1 MVKREHRVKVI
12 FIITIGIV
20 LLALPIAMQVK
31 GEVFNKVLDKYVAI
45 GDNISM
51 EENNDYDVSYI
62 SLIKDFLYAVN
73 DNLNYSNLS
82 MEGITSSE
90 LLNIIDKNKEKIKD
104 ADLITVSI
112 GGNNILN
119 AILRNLNIDESILRN
134 CDEEKFDS
142 IISEYLNSDE
152 IKNEILNE
160 VNKFSKDFPNI
171 IKKIKKLAPEA
182 ELYVN
187 TLYNPI
193 NKKCNIYDFFNEQ
206 INSINDLI
214 VKNNS
219 NYDYKIIDCYHI
231 LNSKE
236 VLNFKVEDGLARIYP
251 NKVGHAMMATQ
262 VVSNYEQY
270 VNLEVDKITSSSE
283 NIKGKTVPNSNI
295 IVVSENGTL
304 GTTQAKANGEFEIEI
319 SPMVSG
325 TNIEVLVYDK
335 KIFSILYKFEK
346 LVVKKDLFTS

>member
-1 MVKREHRVKVI
+1 MVKREHRVKAI

-31 GEVFNKVLDKYVAI
+31 GEVSNKELDKYVAI

-82 MEGITSSE
+82 KEGITSSE

-134 CDEEKFDS
+134 CDEKKFDS

-231 LNSKE
+231 LNSEE

-270 VNLEVDKITSSSE
+270 VNLEIDKITSSSE

>member
-1 MVKREHRVKVI
+1 MVKREHRVKAI

-31 GEVFNKVLDKYVAI
+31 GEVSNKELDKYVAI

-82 MEGITSSE
+82 KEGITSSE

-231 LNSKE
+231 LNSEE

>member
-1 MVKREHRVKVI
+1 MVKREHRVKAI

-31 GEVFNKVLDKYVAI
+31 GEVSNKELDKYVAI

-73 DNLNYSNLS
+73 DSLNYSNLS
-82 MEGITSSE
+82 KEGITSSE

-231 LNSKE
+231 LNSEE

>member
-1 MVKREHRVKVI
+1 MKRKNRVKVI
-12 FIITIGIV
+12 FIIIIGII
-20 LLALPIAMQVK
+20 LLALPVAMQVK
-31 GEVFNKVLDKYVAI
+31 GEVSNKVLDKYVAI
-45 GDNISM
+45 GDEISI
-51 EENNDYDVSYI
+51 EANNDYDISYI

-73 DNLNYSNLS
+73 DNLDFSNLS
-82 MEGITSSE
+82 EEGITSSE
-90 LLNIIDKNKEKIKD
+90 LLNIIDENNEKIKD
-104 ADLITVSI
+104 SDLITVSI

-119 AILRNLNIDESILRN
+119 AILRNLNIDESILQG

-142 IISEYLNSDE
+142 IISEHLNSDE

-160 VNKFSKDFPNI
+160 VNKFSRDFPSI

-182 ELYVN
+182 DIYVN
-187 TLYNPI
+187 TVYNPI
-193 NKKCNIYDFFNEQ
+193 NKKCNIYDFFDEQ

-219 NYDYKIIDCYHI
+219 NNDYKIIDCYHI
-231 LNSKE
+231 LDSEE
-236 VLNFKVEDGLARIYP
+236 VLNFKIENGVARIYP

-262 VVSNYEQY
+262 VVSDYEEY

-283 NIKGKTVPNSNI
+283 KIKGKTVPNTNI
-295 IVVSENGTL
+295 IVVSENGTV
-304 GTTQAKANGEFEIEI
+304 GTTQAKDNGEFQIEI

>member
-187 TLYNPI
+187 ILYNPI

-231 LNSKE
+231 LNSEE

-270 VNLEVDKITSSSE
+270 VNLEVDKITYSSE

-304 GTTQAKANGEFEIEI
+304 GTTQSKANGEFEIEI

>member
-73 DNLNYSNLS
+73 DSLNYSNLS
-82 MEGITSSE
+82 KEGITSSE

-231 LNSKE
+231 LNSEE

>member
-31 GEVFNKVLDKYVAI
+31 GEVSNKALDKYVAI

-82 MEGITSSE
+82 KEGITSSE

>member
-1 MVKREHRVKVI
+1 
-12 FIITIGIV
+12 
-20 LLALPIAMQVK
+20 MQAK
-31 GEVFNKVLDKYVAI
+31 GEVSNNVLDKYVAL
-45 GDNISM
+45 GDEISI
-51 EENNDYDVSYI
+51 ESDDDYDVEYV
-62 SLIKDFLYAVN
+62 SLIKDFLYALN
-73 DNLNYSNLS
+73 DNLDYSNLS
-82 MEGITSSE
+82 KEGITSSE
-90 LLNIIDKNKEKIKD
+90 LLSIIDDNKDKIRD
-104 ADLITVSI
+104 SDLITISI

-119 AILRNLNIDESILRN
+119 AILGNLNIDETILQN

-142 IISEYLNSDE
+142 IISEYLNSEE
-152 IKNEILNE
+152 IKTEILNE

-182 ELYVN
+182 EIYVN
-187 TLYNPI
+187 TVYNPI
-193 NKKCNIYDFFNEQ
+193 NKKCNIYDFFDEQ
-206 INSINDLI
+206 INLINDLI

-219 NYDYKIIDCYHI
+219 NYDYKILDCYHI
-231 LNSKE
+231 LNNDE
-236 VLNFKVEDGLARIYP
+236 VLNFKIENGVARISP

-262 VVSNYEQY
+262 VISDYEEY
-270 VNLEVDKITSSSE
+270 VNLEVDKVTSTSD

-295 IVVSENGTL
+295 IIVSENGTI
-304 GTTQAKANGEFEIEI
+304 GTTQAKANGEFQVEI

>member
-1 MVKREHRVKVI
+1 MKRESRFKVV
-12 FIITIGIV
+12 FIITIGII
-20 LLALPIAMQVK
+20 LLALPITMQAK
-31 GEVFNKVLDKYVAI
+31 GEVSNNVLDKYVAL
-45 GDNISM
+45 GDEISI
-51 EENNDYDVSYI
+51 ESDDDYDVEYV
-62 SLIKDFLYAVN
+62 SLIKDFLYALN
-73 DNLNYSNLS
+73 DNLDYSNLS
-82 MEGITSSE
+82 KEGITSSE
-90 LLNIIDKNKEKIKD
+90 LLSIIDDNKDKIRD
-104 ADLITVSI
+104 SDLITISI

-119 AILRNLNIDESILRN
+119 AILGNLNIDETILQN

-142 IISEYLNSDE
+142 IISEYLNSEE
-152 IKNEILNE
+152 IKTEILNE

-182 ELYVN
+182 EIYVN
-187 TLYNPI
+187 TVYNPI
-193 NKKCNIYDFFNEQ
+193 NKKCNIYDFFDEQ
-206 INSINDLI
+206 INLINDLI

-219 NYDYKIIDCYHI
+219 NYDYKILDCYHI
-231 LNSKE
+231 LNNDE
-236 VLNFKVEDGLARIYP
+236 VLNFKIENGVARISP

-262 VVSNYEQY
+262 VISDYEEY
-270 VNLEVDKITSSSE
+270 VNLEVDKVTSTSD

-295 IVVSENGTL
+295 IIVSENGTI
-304 GTTQAKANGEFEIEI
+304 GTTQAKANGEFQVEI

>member
-31 GEVFNKVLDKYVAI
+31 GEVSNKALDKYVAI

-73 DNLNYSNLS
+73 DNLDYSNLS
-82 MEGITSSE
+82 EEGITSSE
-90 LLNIIDKNKEKIKD
+90 LLNIIDENKEKIKES
-104 ADLITVSI
+104 DLITVSI

-119 AILRNLNIDESILRN
+119 AILRNLNIDESILQG
-134 CDEEKFDS
+134 CDEETFDS

-160 VNKFSKDFPNI
+160 VNKFSKDFPSI

-182 ELYVN
+182 DIYVN
-187 TLYNPI
+187 TVYNPI
-193 NKKCNIYDFFNEQ
+193 NKKCNIYDFFDEQ

-231 LNSKE
+231 LDSEE
-236 VLNFKVEDGLARIYP
+236 VLNFKLENGVARISP

-262 VVSNYEQY
+262 VVSDYEEY

-295 IVVSENGTL
+295 IIVSENGTV
-304 GTTQAKANGEFEIEI
+304 GTTQAKANGEFQIEI

>member
-1 MVKREHRVKVI
+1 M
-12 FIITIGIV
+12 
-20 LLALPIAMQVK
+20 ALPVAMQVK
-31 GEVFNKVLDKYVAI
+31 GEVSNKVLDKYVAI
-45 GDNISM
+45 GDEISI
-51 EENNDYDVSYI
+51 EANNDYDISYV
-62 SLIKDFLYAVN
+62 SLIKDFLHAVN
-73 DNLNYSNLS
+73 DNLDYSNLS
-82 MEGITSSE
+82 EEGITSSE
-90 LLNIIDKNKEKIKD
+90 LLNIIYANKEKIKNS
-104 ADLITVSI
+104 DLITVSI

-119 AILRNLNIDESILRN
+119 AILRNLNIDEGILQG

-152 IKNEILNE
+152 IKSEISNE

-171 IKKIKKLAPEA
+171 IKRIKKLAPEA
-182 ELYVN
+182 EIYVN
-187 TLYNPI
+187 TVYNPI
-193 NKKCNIYDFFNEQ
+193 NKKCSIYDFFNEQ
-206 INSINDLI
+206 INLINDLI

-219 NYDYKIIDCYHI
+219 NNDYKIIDCYHI
-231 LNSKE
+231 LNSEE
-236 VLNFKVEDGLARIYP
+236 VLNFKVENGVARISP

-262 VVSNYEQY
+262 VVSDYEEY

-283 NIKGKTVPNSNI
+283 NIKGKTAPNSNI
-295 IVVSENGTL
+295 IIVSENGTV
-304 GTTQAKANGEFEIEI
+304 GTTQAKANGEFQIEI

>member
-31 GEVFNKVLDKYVAI
+31 GEVSNKELDKYVAI

-82 MEGITSSE
+82 KEGITSSE

-231 LNSKE
+231 LNSEE

>member
-1 MVKREHRVKVI
+1 MKRKSRFKVV
-12 FIITIGIV
+12 FIITIGII
-20 LLALPIAMQVK
+20 LLALPITMQAK
-31 GEVFNKVLDKYVAI
+31 GEVSNNVLDKYVAL
-45 GDNISM
+45 GDEISI
-51 EENNDYDVSYI
+51 ESDDEYDVEYV
-62 SLIKDFLYAVN
+62 SLIKDFLYALN
-73 DNLNYSNLS
+73 DNLDYSNLS
-82 MEGITSSE
+82 KEGITSSE
-90 LLNIIDKNKEKIKD
+90 LLSIIDDNKDKIRD
-104 ADLITVSI
+104 SDLITISI

-119 AILRNLNIDESILRN
+119 AILGNLNIDETILQN

-142 IISEYLNSDE
+142 IISEYLNSEE
-152 IKNEILNE
+152 IKTEILNE

-182 ELYVN
+182 EIYVN
-187 TLYNPI
+187 TVYNPI
-193 NKKCNIYDFFNEQ
+193 NKKCNIYDFFDEQ
-206 INSINDLI
+206 INLINDLI

-219 NYDYKIIDCYHI
+219 NYDYKILDCYHI
-231 LNSKE
+231 LNNDE
-236 VLNFKVEDGLARIYP
+236 VLNFKIENGVARISP

-262 VVSNYEQY
+262 VISDYEEY
-270 VNLEVDKITSSSE
+270 VNLEVDKVTSTSD

-295 IVVSENGTL
+295 IIVSENGTI
-304 GTTQAKANGEFEIEI
+304 GTTQAKANGEFQVEI